1 MTTPAEA
8 YKQHLVSILKELKA
22 SGTKDAEAMWLLGH
36 MAAGLLAQSPF
47 RSWRQ
52 LKAGLTREAYDGLL
66 RDFESQGNALH
77 RDGKDKL
84 AYAIRILGI
93 SVIGRT
99 QPDPQLQDGAKL
111 LDEVID
117 SAVAFYRK
125 RPRGGAGAN

>member
-8 YKQHLVSILKELKA
+8 YKQHLVSILKDLKA
-22 SGTKDAEAMWLLGH
+22 SGTKDPEAMWLLGN
-36 MAAGLLAQSPF
+36 MAAGLLGQSPHA
-47 RSWRQ
+47 SWRQ
-52 LKAGLTREAYDGLL
+52 LKAGLSRQAYDGLL

-77 RDGKDKL
+77 REGKDKI
-84 AYAIRILGI
+84 AYAIRILGV

-99 QPDPQLQDGAKL
+99 QPDPQLQEGARL

-125 RPRGGAGAN
+125 APRRGTRAN

>member
-8 YKQHLVSILKELKA
+8 YKQHLVSILKDLKA
-22 SGTKDAEAMWLLGH
+22 SGTKDPEAMWLLGN
-36 MAAGLLAQSPF
+36 MAS
-47 RSWRQ
+47 
-52 LKAGLTREAYDGLL
+52 GLL

-77 RDGKDKL
+77 REGKDKI
-84 AYAIRILGI
+84 AYAIRILGV

-99 QPDPQLQDGAKL
+99 QPDPQLQEGARL

-125 RPRGGAGAN
+125 APRRGTRAN